1 MASRFMTDPHAMRD
15 MAGRFEVHAQTV
27 EDEARRMW
35 ASAQNISGAGWS
47 GMAEATSLDT
57 MTQMNQAFRNIV
69 NMLHG
74 VRDGLVRDANNY
86 EQQEQASQ
94 QILMPASGPT
104 PTPQYYQG
112 GGWGAPPS
120 GGPSPWAQT
129 PRKTN
134 PWPFVAV
141 AAAVVLVLVLGAIG
155 IWIANRPDDNPKRN
169 IATSPGTPT
178 TTATT
183 SLPATTTPTTAPA
196 SDPQTRLLSMLPS
209 GYPTGTCKPT
219 TPKPNSIWVNA
230 VAMVDCGQ
238 NTNQGG
244 PSRAIYGLFA
254 NPDKLKQ
261 AFNDD
266 IAAVELMNCPG
277 EGPSPDGWHYNQTPD
292 VTAGMIACGTYKN
305 RPNVIWS
312 NEAKL
317 TLSDVFGDPATIE
330 DLHNWWAK
338 YG

>member
-1 MASRFMTDPHAMRD
+1 
-15 MAGRFEVHAQTV
+15 
-27 EDEARRMW
+27 
-35 ASAQNISGAGWS
+35 
-47 GMAEATSLDT
+47 
-57 MTQMNQAFRNIV
+57 
-69 NMLHG
+69 
-74 VRDGLVRDANNY
+74 
-86 EQQEQASQ
+86 
-94 QILMPASGPT
+94 SGPT

>member
-1 MASRFMTDPHAMRD
+1 
-15 MAGRFEVHAQTV
+15 
-27 EDEARRMW
+27 
-35 ASAQNISGAGWS
+35 
-47 GMAEATSLDT
+47 
-57 MTQMNQAFRNIV
+57 
-69 NMLHG
+69 
-74 VRDGLVRDANNY
+74 
-86 EQQEQASQ
+86 
-94 QILMPASGPT
+94 
-104 PTPQYYQG
+104 
-112 GGWGAPPS
+112 
-120 GGPSPWAQT
+120 
-129 PRKTN
+129 
-134 PWPFVAV
+134 
-141 AAAVVLVLVLGAIG
+141 
-155 IWIANRPDDNPKRN
+155 
-169 IATSPGTPT
+169 
-178 TTATT
+178 
-183 SLPATTTPTTAPA
+183 
-196 SDPQTRLLSMLPS
+196 MLPS

-238 NTNQGG
+238 NTNRGG